1 ADAGLE
7 RAKAEMIAQIT
18 KNNALM
24 GYDET
29 VSRSI
34 SNLAT
39 ALFVDPR
46 VPVFVNTNRKGT
58 VGPLE
63 NRFYLDLN
71 RNGFFEDTILTN
83 NGSGIALCGDPQ
95 WIGLLE
101 KPYRK
106 HDGNNRFIGRYA
118 FLVVPSG
125 KALDVNWIHNRF
137 RLASVKPHLSFN
149 YMRDQGFGPWELN
162 LAAFLAVL
170 SPPVWGGPNNY
181 QYDPDVPA
189 AMVNLNPRTG
199 NAAFADAASV
209 IAYRFSGQPSN
220 YYRLDALYGPRAV
233 DAFRSDLIDG
243 YANAQGVMG
252 AFFPTMDPDSV
263 LPLTSPWPGADSAH
277 HYFSHQD
284 FFDPNKIPT
293 IPTPFT
299 NRLGQATALDP
310 YVFYRML
317 AQLGTDSAPVDDGK
331 IHLNYVNQP
340 VALGTLQT
348 LFNFSNNYFSVTS
361 SNLTATNFVPW
372 TWPGAPELAVQ
383 FFTNAAQKLFE
394 NQFWE
399 FNPAAFL
406 ATVNGQTVTNGII
419 NITNIL
425 SIPVAPTNLYSPAL
439 HRLLQVAANIYDAT
453 RNDRFPSVFR
463 PLFTTSSVVS
473 NGVTNVFV
481 YITGYT
487 NDNKRS
493 TLRPWLAD
501 NKNFGIPLVIGAKKG
516 FPNFNEYTFRTDV
529 TVTRKLEFVRKTTN
543 TTSITDVTET
553 NQMYVIGISNQFGAE
568 AWNSYQAPYD
578 RTLTLEYTDIAWL
591 KITNQAGLSTN
602 ANFQFAGIYPLPANF
617 WQGRQF
623 VLPLYT
629 NLVLLPPS
637 AYRFATRTFDPINTN
652 VYEQNVGFPVP
663 ELRLSVSN
671 QFIYILTDR
680 DSDSIVDF
688 VLSQDFGAYVDIDG
702 ELMNPNAVIGINGA
716 QTGVQEDN
724 IIWQLWDTNRDVY
737 GNLLCPTHG
746 VLKQTDVA
754 LGNVAVSDTTWR
766 NYLND
771 TWSGQDMG
779 ASINAIRKFMGFGAI
794 NGAGTAT
801 LGMTSLRMQAPFC
814 PSRKFLRTCTWQA
827 NDPLVHYHVGDMLI
841 VDPAAPGSSNVI
853 TEAVVPACTGV
864 VPTNMALATL
874 GALNNAYA
882 PWGGNPKQNSD
893 PLNSLDPNVRNLMIK
908 DPGVRSSDDWDFPHG
923 KFASIGWL
931 GRIHR
936 GTPWQTIYLK
946 PGAADETM
954 WRQQSSDCNYCLW
967 PPDPRNPLSL
977 KINPVTLANTYALT
991 RSHPTNDW
999 ILADFFTIATDP
1011 NSTRGL
1017 LSINQAN
1024 LAAWSAVLSGVD
1036 VLQNLRPDTDLLMVS
1051 TNDAIPLTE
1060 KFIQPAA
1067 NDTNVPPS
1075 IVTLVNAINNFRRT
1089 LPNETFTHVGQLLQV
1104 PELTVSS
1111 PWLNLTPIQQLF
1123 GLTDAAY
1130 ERLPQQILSLVKV
1143 GDPRFVI
1150 YAYGQALKPARDSI
1164 DSSRGNVCT
1173 NYQVTAE
1180 VATRAV
1186 LRVEGTPGRPRVVI
1200 ESFNVLPPD

>member
-1 ADAGLE
+1 
-7 RAKAEMIAQIT
+7 
-18 KNNALM
+18 
-24 GYDET
+24 
-29 VSRSI
+29 
-34 SNLAT
+34 
-39 ALFVDPR
+39 
-46 VPVFVNTNRKGT
+46 
-58 VGPLE
+58 
-63 NRFYLDLN
+63 
-71 RNGFFEDTILTN
+71 
-83 NGSGIALCGDPQ
+83 
-95 WIGLLE
+95 
-101 KPYRK
+101 
-106 HDGNNRFIGRYA
+106 
-118 FLVVPSG
+118 
-125 KALDVNWIHNRF
+125 
-137 RLASVKPHLSFN
+137 
-149 YMRDQGFGPWELN
+149 
-162 LAAFLAVL
+162 
-170 SPPVWGGPNNY
+170 
-181 QYDPDVPA
+181 
-189 AMVNLNPRTG
+189 
-199 NAAFADAASV
+199 
-209 IAYRFSGQPSN
+209 
-220 YYRLDALYGPRAV
+220 
-233 DAFRSDLIDG
+233 
-243 YANAQGVMG
+243 
-252 AFFPTMDPDSV
+252 
-263 LPLTSPWPGADSAH
+263 
-277 HYFSHQD
+277 
-284 FFDPNKIPT
+284 
-293 IPTPFT
+293 
-299 NRLGQATALDP
+299 
-310 YVFYRML
+310 ML

-340 VALGTLQT
+340 VAPDTFQKILSYNT
-348 LFNFSNNYFSVTS
+348 NYFSVTS
-361 SNLTATNFVPW
+361 PNLTATNFVPW
-372 TWPGAPELAVQ
+372 NWPGAPELAVQ
-383 FFTNAAQKLFE
+383 FFTNAAQKLFA

-399 FNPAAFL
+399 FNPAAFP
-406 ATVNGQTVTNGII
+406 ATVNGQLVTNGFISI
-419 NITNIL
+419 SNIL
-425 SIPVAPTNLYSPAL
+425 SIPVAPTNLYSPAI

-453 RNDRFPSVFR
+453 RTDRFPSVFR

-481 YITGYT
+481 YLTGYT
-487 NDNKRS
+487 NDNRRS
-493 TLRPWLAD
+493 TLKAWLAA

-543 TTSITDVTET
+543 TTSIKDVTET
-553 NQMYVIGISNQFGAE
+553 NQMYVVGISNQFGAE

-602 ANFQFAGIYPLPANF
+602 ANFTFAGIWPLPANF
-617 WQGRQF
+617 WQGKQF

-637 AYRFATRTFDPINTN
+637 AYRFTTRTFDPINTN
-652 VYEQNVGFPVP
+652 VYEENVGFPLP

-702 ELMNPNAVIGINGA
+702 ELMDPNAVIGINGA
-716 QTGVQEDN
+716 LTGVQEDN

-737 GNLLCPTHG
+737 GNILCPTHG

-801 LGMTSLRMQAPFC
+801 LGMTSLRMEAPFC

-841 VDPAAPGSSNVI
+841 VDPAAPGTSNVI
-853 TEAVVPACTGV
+853 TEAVVPACTGT
-864 VPTNMALATL
+864 VPINMTLATL

-882 PWGGNPKQNSD
+882 PWGGNPPKNSD
-893 PLNSLDPNVRNLMIK
+893 PLNPTDPNGRNLMIK

-931 GRIHR
+931 GRVHR
-936 GTPWQTIYLK
+936 GTPWQTIYFK

-967 PPDPRNPLSL
+967 DPVAGNPLSL
-977 KINPVTLANTYALT
+977 KPSYRYT
-991 RSHPTNDW
+991 RAHPTNDW

-1036 VLQNLRPDTDLLMVS
+1036 VLQNLRPDTDVILVS

-1060 KFIQPAA
+1060 QLIQPAA

-1075 IVTLVNAINNFRRT
+1075 IVTLVNAINNFRRI
-1089 LPNETFTHVGQLLQV
+1089 LPNETFTSVGQLLQV
-1104 PELTVSS
+1104 PELTVFS
-1111 PWLNLTPIQQLF
+1111 PWLNLTPIQQQF

-1186 LRVEGTPGRPRVVI
+1186 MRVEGTPGKPRVVI